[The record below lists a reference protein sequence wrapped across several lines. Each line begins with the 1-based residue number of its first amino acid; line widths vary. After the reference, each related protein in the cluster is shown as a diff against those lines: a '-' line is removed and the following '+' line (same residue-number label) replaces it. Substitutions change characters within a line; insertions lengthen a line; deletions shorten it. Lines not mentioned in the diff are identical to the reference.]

1 MQPGKEKIKKIC
13 DTLREETI
21 EPAKQEAK
29 EILENAHLQAKSI
42 IDEAKKKSEDILK
55 KNREQLE
62 KEKQVFLSALI
73 LASKQ
78 SLAALKQMI
87 DEKLFSET
95 LSNVLVEKTSQK
107 EVVEKLLEAVVEAI
121 KKEGIEGDISAYI
134 PKKLSSEEIAKS
146 LMKSVLERLKDKQ
159 VCVADIAGG
168 VKVALKDQKVT
179 LDISD
184 EAIKELVAKYIH
196 RDFRQMLFQA

>member
-13 DTLREETI
+13 QTLREETI
-21 EPAKQEAK
+21 EPAKQEAN

-42 IDEAKKKSEDILK
+42 IEEAKKKSEDMLK
-55 KNREQLE
+55 RNKEQQE
-62 KEKQVFLSALI
+62 KEKQVFLSSLAL
-73 LASKQ
+73 AAKQ
-78 SLAALKQMI
+78 SLTALKQMI

-95 LSNVLVEKTSQK
+95 LSNVLAEKTSQK
-107 EVVEKLLEAVVEAI
+107 EVVEKLLDAIVEAI

-146 LMKSVLERLKDKQ
+146 LMKSVLERLKDKK
-159 VCVADIAGG
+159 VCVAEIAGG
-168 VKVALKDQKVT
+168 VMVTLKDQKIT

-184 EAIKELVAKYIH
+184 EAIRDLVARYIH
-196 RDFRQMLFQA
+196 KDFRQMLFQA